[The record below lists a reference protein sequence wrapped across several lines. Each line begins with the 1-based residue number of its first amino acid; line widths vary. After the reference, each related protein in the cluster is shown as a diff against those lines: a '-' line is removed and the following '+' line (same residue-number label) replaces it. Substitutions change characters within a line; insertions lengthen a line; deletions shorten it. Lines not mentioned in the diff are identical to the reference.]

1 MKNRFLKVSFAL
13 VAIAGLTAITGCK
26 KGENDP
32 FLSLK
37 TRKGRITGEWK
48 LIEGT
53 ILESETSGGSTI
65 TDEIAFIN
73 DTRIEGGSAI
83 PYIETMTIER
93 DGTYEQEIIQ
103 NGTPHIIQG
112 NWYFSGKSEEID
124 LKKKEAVVFS
134 ETAYVNI
141 GGTIT
146 YNGLGADRI
155 LLMDQLKNKR
165 VIFKGL
171 TTGSSSSGE
180 GASYA
185 YDLTFEK
192 Q

>member
-1 MKNRFLKVSFAL
+1 MNNRFLKVSLAL
-13 VAIAGLTAITGCK
+13 MTMVGLTTITGCK

-48 LIEGT
+48 LVEGT
-53 ILESETSGGSTI
+53 IVESETIGGSTVSSEI
-65 TDEIAFIN
+65 TFID
-73 DTRIEGGSAI
+73 DTRTEGGSSI
-83 PYIETMTIER
+83 PYVETMAIER
-93 DGTYEQEIIQ
+93 DGTYEHEIIQ

-112 NWYFSGKSEEID
+112 DWYFSGKNENID
-124 LKKKEAVVFS
+124 LKKKEAIVFS
-134 ETAYVNI
+134 ETEYVNI

-165 VIFKGL
+165 VVFKGL
-171 TTGSSSSGE
+171 TTGISSSGE